1 MLDEKQINKLREM
14 REKDLTVKETANALG
29 ISESSVKKYT
39 SDNYELDE
47 KAGLSLTKIMKE
59 EGFDFSDEIKP
70 LVYSLKNQANEINVD
85 LYKYL
90 TDVSNIMSAFL
101 RITDKPAW
109 FYLVFCELANSL
121 SVITEQIDA
130 MKLIEAVENWFNR
143 EIEIEEAEEFLTEIK
158 EKTETLIENA
168 DEEYEYYQEKTNEL
182 KEEIESLT
190 LFQESEKDLRKNEA
204 KAEKL
209 LKNTKEEYNQWL
221 KKIKEAQ
228 ESLGKITLAQTII
241 TKKIMESPDKNNNTI
256 KRENIMLRLVLEKI
270 NKLFPEEIN
279 VIIQEIDTE
288 TAIKT

>member
-14 REKDLTVKETANALG
+14 RGKNLTVKETANALG

-47 KAGLSLTKIMKE
+47 KAGRSLTKIMKE
-59 EGFDFSDEIKP
+59 EGYDFADDIKP
-70 LVYSLKNQANEINVD
+70 LVYKLKSQANEIGVD
-85 LYKYL
+85 LYDYL

-158 EKTETLIENA
+158 TLIENA
-168 DEEYEYYQEKTNEL
+168 DEEYECCQEKTDKL
-182 KEEIESLT
+182 KKEIESLT
-190 LFQESEKDLRKNEA
+190 SIQESEKFIRENEA
-204 KAEKL
+204 KAELL
-209 LKNTKEEYNQWL
+209 LKNTKEEYNQWQE
-221 KKIKEAQ
+221 KINEAQ
-228 ESLGKITLAQTII
+228 ESLRKITLAQNII
-241 TKKIMESPDKNNNTI
+241 TKEIVESSDKNNDTI
-256 KRENIMLRLVLEKI
+256 KKENILLKQVLEKI
-270 NKLFPEEIN
+270 SLIFPEEIK
-279 VIIQEIDTE
+279 VIIQEIS
-288 TAIKT
+288 